1 MRKQKVRVSEEE
13 IDAMIKDADYD
24 VNGKIYY
31 EEFGLIYWTMT
42 DEGENQDMQFFES
55 NGPLNSGSHPSNN
68 APAAD
73 DEQSM
78 TTDG

>member
-31 EEFGLIYWTMT
+31 EEFALVMI
-42 DEGENQDMQFFES
+42 E
-55 NGPLNSGSHPSNN
+55 
-68 APAAD
+68 
-73 DEQSM
+73 
-78 TTDG
+78 